1 LVIDYFLGQNPHLG
15 DIGKFLIAWALLE
28 CEAVFSYGFNN
39 NRREAPRGILAS
51 ISNGQQLY
59 NDNWYRFLIHKLVTG
74 CRDAESLLNNK
85 VTFITFNYDVSLEYQ
100 LFRGLSALQQFS
112 GNDTI
117 RRFFEGNRF
126 IHIYGK
132 VREDALAEPAPFN
145 LGFIGGSLHGAPPE
159 PNSATYSNDIESFF
173 DTIYEASK
181 GIRTIAPHEK
191 TVEAAVECARRAI
204 AEANCVYILG
214 YGFDENNSSL
224 LELQKSLE
232 LQNTNKTVLFTNF
245 GDNNRVNK
253 KAARV
258 FFGNLRADWLLSD
271 KPAIS
276 GDFRGSYLCEKS
288 SRNVYDALAFDF
300 DAPEEQL
307 L

>member
-1 LVIDYFLGQNPHLG
+1 L
-15 DIGKFLIAWALLE
+15 
-28 CEAVFSYGFNN
+28 
-39 NRREAPRGILAS
+39 
-51 ISNGQQLY
+51 
-59 NDNWYRFLIHKLVTG
+59 
-74 CRDAESLLNNK
+74 
-85 VTFITFNYDVSLEYQ
+85 
-100 LFRGLSALQQFS
+100 RGLSALQQFS
-112 GNDTI
+112 GNNTS
-117 RRFFEGNRF
+117 RRLFFEGNRF

-132 VREDALAEPAPFN
+132 VREDAAEPAPFN
-145 LGFIGGSLHGAPPE
+145 LGLFGGGLLGGQRE
-159 PNSATYSNDIESFF
+159 PNSATYSDDVKSFF

-181 GIRTIAPHEK
+181 GIRTIAPREK
-191 TVEAAVECARRAI
+191 TVEASVECARRAI

-224 LELQKSLE
+224 LDLHKSIE

-271 KPAIS
+271 KPAIL